1 MLAFYESITWLSQK
15 VSLTKQSTDLFGL
28 DLRMRNVWHLIFLCI
43 NYIMLILIFLDCSL
57 TDQQHPTKHIIHVC
71 TKVFFHIVSRFKLK
85 HFGKM

>member
-1 MLAFYESITWLSQK
+1 
-15 VSLTKQSTDLFGL
+15 
-28 DLRMRNVWHLIFLCI
+28 
-43 NYIMLILIFLDCSL
+43 MLILIFLDCSL